1 MTQEISQEFASQPES
16 GHSNPTLIATSV
28 AIFLTS
34 FMTSGLNVA
43 IPFVGREFHADAVL
57 LGWVVNSFLLV
68 LSVFLVPF
76 GRIADIFGL
85 KKIFLWGMIF
95 FTIISAV
102 TIFSNSIVMLII
114 CRSLQGMSCAM
125 VFSTGT
131 ALTTATHLGN
141 KRGRALGINV
151 SSVYIGYSAGPFLG
165 GILTEHLGWR
175 SMFAV
180 IIPLCVLVIWFVL
193 AKVKGEWSLSRGEKF
208 DIPGSIVYGIS
219 LIALIYGLSI
229 LPDIPGVLLSLIGIA
244 GLAVFIYLET
254 RVKSPVLNI
263 NIFRSNRTFLFSN
276 IATLIGYCAIFA
288 LAYLMSLYLQYI
300 KALTPDQAGI
310 VLLSQ
315 PLMLVI
321 CAPFTGR
328 LSDKIEPRIVASVGL
343 SLVFFA
349 LLYFSFITAGTGM
362 DQIIITLVVIGAGMA
377 LFVAPNNNAVMSSV
391 IPKYYGT
398 ASASNGTMR
407 AIGQT
412 LSMSITTIAIAVFV
426 GRVVITS
433 EYYPAFIDS
442 TRISFGIFS
451 ILCFLGIL
459 ASLTRGRLRKSKK
472 DSV

>member
-180 IIPLCVLVIWFVL
+180 IIPL
-193 AKVKGEWSLSRGEKF
+193 
-208 DIPGSIVYGIS
+208 D
-219 LIALIYGLSI
+219 
-229 LPDIPGVLLSLIGIA
+229 
-244 GLAVFIYLET
+244 
-254 RVKSPVLNI
+254 
-263 NIFRSNRTFLFSN
+263 
-276 IATLIGYCAIFA
+276 
-288 LAYLMSLYLQYI
+288 
-300 KALTPDQAGI
+300 
-310 VLLSQ
+310 
-315 PLMLVI
+315 
-321 CAPFTGR
+321 
-328 LSDKIEPRIVASVGL
+328 
-343 SLVFFA
+343 
-349 LLYFSFITAGTGM
+349 
-362 DQIIITLVVIGAGMA
+362 
-377 LFVAPNNNAVMSSV
+377 
-391 IPKYYGT
+391 
-398 ASASNGTMR
+398 
-407 AIGQT
+407 
-412 LSMSITTIAIAVFV
+412 
-426 GRVVITS
+426 
-433 EYYPAFIDS
+433 
-442 TRISFGIFS
+442 
-451 ILCFLGIL
+451 
-459 ASLTRGRLRKSKK
+459 RKS
-472 DSV
+472 VV